1 MWLNL
6 VVNLNVSFFQY
17 KFLSHLKR
25 IGKISDRRMHKRL
38 SVEHEDAPVD
48 IRISTTDGAEVA
60 FGMTVVHW
68 VESNLCEPL
77 DDVTQTRTGST
88 STIVGYSLTSALV
101 SLLPM
106 RYSLPSKIFSHQLSD
121 WNTGLT
127 TASYAACVLAK
138 PALYTPS
145 EV

>member
-6 VVNLNVSFFQY
+6 VVDLNASFFQY

-25 IGKISDRRMHKRL
+25 IGRISVRRTHKRP

-48 IRISTTDGAEVA
+48 IRISATDGAEVA
-60 FGMTVVHW
+60 FEMTVVHR

-77 DDVTQTRTGST
+77 DDVTRTRTGST
-88 STIVGYSLTSALV
+88 STIVGYSLTSASV

-106 RYSLPSKIFSHQLSD
+106 RYSLPSKIFSNRSSD

-127 TASYAACVLAK
+127 AASYAACVLAK